1 MKNIKISDATI
12 SFKENT
18 FSFKETLE
26 IARKLSMLNV
36 DILQL
41 REIENDRTDIL
52 CIKTICS
59 FVKNSII
66 SVAASSVASVEKAAA
81 ALKDAKNK
89 RIKIELP
96 VSTVGME
103 YTCHKKPEK
112 MLGVIEEIIL
122 AAKKDFD
129 DIEFCAVDA
138 TRADKDFLFSVI
150 DTVEKFG
157 ATSITICDNFAEMMP
172 GEFALFVGEIKAK
185 TNLSVGVFCED
196 KNGFAVAKSIMAVK
210 QGADMVTTCVKGN
223 AISLYTFA
231 EMVKNSGNRNG
242 YSSNIKYTQLSRIIN
257 QINWVTDNRGSS
269 LNTSAATE
277 ENAIALDINDDEAA
291 VKKAVA
297 LLGYDLTEEDNLK
310 VYEEFKRTA
319 EKKNIGTKEL
329 EAIVASV
336 ALQVPATYKLENYVI
351 NSGNIISSSAQITLT
366 KDGKELSAVEM
377 GDGPIDAAFKAIDKI
392 LGTHYE
398 LDDFQIQAITEGK
411 GAMGSAIIKLRNEGK
426 LYSGQGISTDIIA
439 AGIRA
444 YINAVNKIVYEE
456 A

>member
-1 MKNIKISDATI
+1 
-12 SFKENT
+12 
-18 FSFKETLE
+18 
-26 IARKLSMLNV
+26 
-36 DILQL
+36 
-41 REIENDRTDIL
+41 
-52 CIKTICS
+52 
-59 FVKNSII
+59 
-66 SVAASSVASVEKAAA
+66 
-81 ALKDAKNK
+81 
-89 RIKIELP
+89 
-96 VSTVGME
+96 
-103 YTCHKKPEK
+103 
-112 MLGVIEEIIL
+112 
-122 AAKKDFD
+122 
-129 DIEFCAVDA
+129 
-138 TRADKDFLFSVI
+138 
-150 DTVEKFG
+150 
-157 ATSITICDNFAEMMP
+157 
-172 GEFALFVGEIKAK
+172 
-185 TNLSVGVFCED
+185 
-196 KNGFAVAKSIMAVK
+196 
-210 QGADMVTTCVKGN
+210 
-223 AISLYTFA
+223 
-231 EMVKNSGNRNG
+231 MVKNSGNRNG

-257 QINWVTDNRGSS
+257 QITWVTDNRGNVGV
-269 LNTSAATE
+269 NTTTTE
-277 ENAIALDINDDEAA
+277 ETAIALDINDDEAA

-351 NSGNIISSSAQITLT
+351 NSGNIISSSAQITLI

>member
-1 MKNIKISDATI
+1 
-12 SFKENT
+12 
-18 FSFKETLE
+18 
-26 IARKLSMLNV
+26 
-36 DILQL
+36 
-41 REIENDRTDIL
+41 
-52 CIKTICS
+52 
-59 FVKNSII
+59 
-66 SVAASSVASVEKAAA
+66 
-81 ALKDAKNK
+81 
-89 RIKIELP
+89 
-96 VSTVGME
+96 
-103 YTCHKKPEK
+103 
-112 MLGVIEEIIL
+112 
-122 AAKKDFD
+122 
-129 DIEFCAVDA
+129 
-138 TRADKDFLFSVI
+138 
-150 DTVEKFG
+150 
-157 ATSITICDNFAEMMP
+157 
-172 GEFALFVGEIKAK
+172 
-185 TNLSVGVFCED
+185 
-196 KNGFAVAKSIMAVK
+196 
-210 QGADMVTTCVKGN
+210 
-223 AISLYTFA
+223 
-231 EMVKNSGNRNG
+231 MVKNSGNRNG

-269 LNTSAATE
+269 LNTSATAE

>member
-1 MKNIKISDATI
+1 MKT
-12 SFKENT
+12 FLEN
-18 FSFKETLE
+18 LE
-26 IARKLSMLNV
+26 ALS
-36 DILQL
+36 
-41 REIENDRTDIL
+41 
-52 CIKTICS
+52 
-59 FVKNSII
+59 
-66 SVAASSVASVEKAAA
+66 
-81 ALKDAKNK
+81 
-89 RIKIELP
+89 
-96 VSTVGME
+96 
-103 YTCHKKPEK
+103 
-112 MLGVIEEIIL
+112 L
-122 AAKKDFD
+122 AA
-129 DIEFCAVDA
+129 
-138 TRADKDFLFSVI
+138 
-150 DTVEKFG
+150 G
-157 ATSITICDNFAEMMP
+157 TS
-172 GEFALFVGEIKAK
+172 G
-185 TNLSVGVFCED
+185 
-196 KNGFAVAKSIMAVK
+196 
-210 QGADMVTTCVKGN
+210 
-223 AISLYTFA
+223 
-231 EMVKNSGNRNG
+231 
-242 YSSNIKYTQLSRIIN
+242 
-257 QINWVTDNRGSS
+257 
-269 LNTSAATE
+269 
-277 ENAIALDINDDEAA
+277 DEAA

-351 NSGNIISSSAQITLT
+351 NSGNIISSSAQITLI